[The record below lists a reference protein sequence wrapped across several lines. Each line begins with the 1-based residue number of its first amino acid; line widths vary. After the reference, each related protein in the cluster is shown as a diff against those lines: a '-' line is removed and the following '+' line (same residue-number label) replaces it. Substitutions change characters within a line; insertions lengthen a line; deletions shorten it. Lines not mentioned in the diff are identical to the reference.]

1 MAKIAFGAIPA
12 DGGNGGSR
20 GTFDFFNLR
29 NDGDEAIVRIMHD
42 SVDSFNIYAVHNI
55 TVGGKYRKINC
66 IRNPQDAVEMCPLCN
81 TGNNT
86 STRIF
91 INMVQYNLDPQ
102 TQTMVGTPVVWERST
117 SYATKLKNLI
127 DEYGPLSESLFKIK
141 RNGAAGSM
149 DTTYDIFYCSPKV
162 YTDAAY
168 PPVPDAFNDYDAL
181 GSIILNKNYQEIVG
195 FIQTGAFPGTQQ
207 PAAEQAA
214 AAPMSYQPKAETATA
229 SMPPVAPAVTP
240 TPAVPDY
247 SQTGAPVYQQPA
259 VTTPVETAPPVA
271 PAYPAP
277 PTPPTGAPGW
287 QAPTTTGAPVRPGPR
302 YY

>member
-1 MAKIAFGAIPA
+1 MGKIAFDAIPA

-42 SVDSFNIYAVHNI
+42 NVESFNIYAVHNI

-81 TGNNT
+81 TGNNI

-91 INMVQYNLDPQ
+91 INMIQYNLDPQ

-117 SYATKLKNLI
+117 SYATKLRNLI

-162 YTDAAY
+162 YTDASY
-168 PPVPDAFNDYDAL
+168 PPVQDAFSDYDAL
-181 GSIILNKNYQEIVG
+181 GSIILNKNYQEIVS
-195 FIQTGAFPGTQQ
+195 FVQTGTFPGTQQ
-207 PAAEQAA
+207 PASEQP
-214 AAPMSYQPKAETATA
+214 APASMGYQPKAETATVD
-229 SMPPVAPAVTP
+229 MPPVAPASTP
-240 TPAVPDY
+240 VPNVPP
-247 SQTGAPVYQQPA
+247 APVYQQPSVA
-259 VTTPVETAPPVA
+259 PPFDVAPTQTAPVA
-271 PAYPAP
+271 PTY

-287 QAPTTTGAPVRPGPR
+287 QPPQTTGGPAKPGPR